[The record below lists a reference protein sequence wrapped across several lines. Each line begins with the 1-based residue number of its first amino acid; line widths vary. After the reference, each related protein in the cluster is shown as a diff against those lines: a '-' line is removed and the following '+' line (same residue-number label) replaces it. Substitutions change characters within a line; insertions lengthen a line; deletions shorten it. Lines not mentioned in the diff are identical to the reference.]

1 MRNLDYWI
9 HWFTSIGDTAF
20 ASPLPA
26 PWPEYKGLK
35 HHDLFLDG
43 EGREIKAWRF
53 VAGGENRWERLV
65 VGRPVRVPDLDGNRI
80 FVINKQGKPSYVLEG
95 TVAKLYGGLAKK

>member
-9 HWFTSIGDTAF
+9 HWFTSSGDTTF
-20 ASPLPA
+20 TSPPPA

-35 HHDLFLDG
+35 HHDLFLHRKG
-43 EGREIKAWRF
+43 KETKAWRY
-53 VAGGENRWERLV
+53 VAVGESRWERLI
-65 VGRPVRVPDLDGNRI
+65 VGRPVRVPDLDGNRL